1 MAGRKKASITMADNN
16 TQVTVIGAGPGG
28 YAAAFLA
35 ADMGMA
41 VTLIDPA
48 ENPGGVCLYR
58 GCIPSKALLHV
69 ARLIH
74 EAADAEACGVSFGKP
89 KIDINRMR
97 AWKSDVI
104 NGLTGGLGRLVVQ
117 RKITHVRAIAHF
129 SGDHTLSLTDTDG
142 KTSTLEFDHAI
153 LAIGSRAVDIPM
165 FPADSDRIWNS
176 RKALDLES
184 VPKTLLVVGGGY
196 IGLELGSVYAALG
209 SDVTVVEM
217 LPHLLAG
224 ADRDLVRF
232 LTKTL
237 TDRFTTILLDT
248 TVAAAK
254 VQKNGVKVTFQGQEK
269 PHTQLF
275 QQVLVA
281 VGRRPASA
289 GLGLEAAGVA
299 IDENGFVKID
309 AQCRT
314 TAPRIFAIGDVAGQ
328 PMLAHKAA
336 YEARIAVEAIA
347 GKNVIADPAAIPAV
361 VFTDPEIAWT
371 GLTEGTAKEKG
382 IAVAVTR
389 FPWAASGR
397 AVTLGRSDGLT
408 KLVIDPDSERLLG
421 VGIVGPGAGE
431 LIAEATLALEM
442 GANATDV
449 GLTIHPHPTLS
460 ETFKEAAD
468 MFHGTATHY
477 YRPKRT
483 KR

>member
-1 MAGRKKASITMADNN
+1 MTDNN
-16 TQVTVIGAGPGG
+16 TQVAVIGAGPGG

-35 ADMGMA
+35 ADMGLT

-69 ARLIH
+69 SRLIH
-74 EAADAEACGVSFGKP
+74 EAAQADAWGVSFGKP
-89 KIDINRMR
+89 KIDIARVR
-97 AWKSDVI
+97 QWKSDVV
-104 NGLTGGLGRLVVQ
+104 NGLTGGLGRLVTQ
-117 RKITHVRAIAHF
+117 RKISYIRANAVF
-129 SGDHTLSLTDTDG
+129 SDDRTLSLTDADG
-142 KTSTLEFDHAI
+142 KTSALGFDHAI
-153 LAIGSRAVDIPM
+153 LATGSRATEIPM
-165 FPADSDRIWNS
+165 FPVDSDRIWNS
-176 RKALDLES
+176 KKALDLETI
-184 VPKTLLVVGGGY
+184 PKTLLVVGGGY

-209 SDVTVVEM
+209 SEVTVVEM

-237 TDRFTTILLDT
+237 TDRFKAILLNT
-248 TVAAAK
+248 TVTAANI
-254 VQKNGVKVTFQGQEK
+254 QKNGVKVTFQSQDEK
-269 PHTQLF
+269 PQSQLF
-275 QQVLVA
+275 QRVLVA
-281 VGRRPASA
+281 VGRQPNAT
-289 GLGLEAAGVA
+289 GLALEKAGVSL
-299 IDENGFVKID
+299 DENGFVQTD
-309 AQCRT
+309 NQCRT
-314 TAPRIFAIGDVAGQ
+314 TAATVFAIGDVAGQ

-336 YEARIAVEAIA
+336 YEARIAVENIA
-347 GKNVIADPAAIPAV
+347 GKNEIADPAAIPAV

-371 GLTEGTAKEKG
+371 GLTEGAAKLKG
-382 IAVAVTR
+382 MTVAVTR

-408 KLVIDPDSERLLG
+408 KLIIDPDTERLLG
-421 VGIVGPGAGE
+421 AGIVGPGAGE

-468 MFHGTATHY
+468 IFHGTATHY

-483 KR
+483 RK